1 MDPLVWEVDNSNLST
16 GAGQGALYS
25 IPVSF
30 LSKLRM
36 WAGRGAGEGGEVI
49 VVDDDWQDTGYGRPT
64 EHHFTSRLLGL
75 VNGGVWTIVMRNF
88 TN

>member
-1 MDPLVWEVDNSNLST
+1 M
-16 GAGQGALYS
+16 
-25 IPVSF
+25 
-30 LSKLRM
+30 
-36 WAGRGAGEGGEVI
+36 GEGEGVI